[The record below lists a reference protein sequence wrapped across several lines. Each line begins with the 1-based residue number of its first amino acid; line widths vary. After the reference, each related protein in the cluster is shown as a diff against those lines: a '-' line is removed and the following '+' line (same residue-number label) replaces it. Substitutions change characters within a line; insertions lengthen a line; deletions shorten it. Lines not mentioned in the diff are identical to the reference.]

1 MSSVSRI
8 GAVSI
13 TLASLVFLA
22 SEIEARTIRVDRS
35 LGFIPG
41 ATLASDGS
49 VEVDIIGGPGP
60 NAPDESERTP
70 VSINFFGT
78 VYDSIFVNENGVISF
93 GAPLSAP
100 PRDIVDVFNAG
111 VPVIV
116 PYFADA
122 DMGATRFL
130 VNGNPISGNVNLA
143 YTFGI
148 NMFVNMFSTY
158 QGSTDIPALENLM
171 QVAFF
176 QGGTGTDFRLELN
189 YDILEW
195 ESGDLD
201 GGTDGLGGIAPR
213 IGFSDGFD
221 RTFEVAGS
229 GTYGVLLNPYFTA
242 SCTPGSL
249 SVGCNDYFFN
259 FINGLPYR
267 NGVPIFPVP
276 EPASATL
283 LLTGLGLLVALRRRR
298 SATPKWADTDSF
310 KQAAPPASRD
320 DRLRM
325 PAAPCQAK

>member
-70 VSINFFGT
+70 FSINFFGT

-176 QGGTGTDFRLELN
+176 QSGTGTDFRLELN
-189 YDILEW
+189 YDILQW

-229 GTYGVLLNPYFTA
+229 GTNGVLLNPDFTA

-298 SATPKWADTDSF
+298 SATAE
-310 KQAAPPASRD
+310 
-320 DRLRM
+320 M
-325 PAAPCQAK
+325 G